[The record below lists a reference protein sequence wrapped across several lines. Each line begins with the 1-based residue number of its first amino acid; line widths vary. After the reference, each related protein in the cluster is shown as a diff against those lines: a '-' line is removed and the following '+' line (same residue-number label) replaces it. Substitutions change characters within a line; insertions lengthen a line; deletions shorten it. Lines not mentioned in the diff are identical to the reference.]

1 MPAGFEA
8 PVPWPCAAARGE
20 AGGTRTSATDA
31 SAGGGYNPYLR
42 WNDSLYG
49 DYDAYGQSSASQY
62 WYYCTDPAGYYPY
75 VSECSVTWQTAP
87 AG

>member
-31 SAGGGYNPYLR
+31 LAGGGYNPYLR

-49 DYDAYGQSSASQY
+49 DYDAYG
-62 WYYCTDPAGYYPY
+62 
-75 VSECSVTWQTAP
+75 
-87 AG
+87 